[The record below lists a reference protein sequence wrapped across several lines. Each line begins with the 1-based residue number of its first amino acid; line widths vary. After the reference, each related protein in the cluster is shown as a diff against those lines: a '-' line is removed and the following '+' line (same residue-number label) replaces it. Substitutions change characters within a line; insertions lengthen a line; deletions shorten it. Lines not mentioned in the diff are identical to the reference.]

1 MIRQAQKQDI
11 HQILELLHQV
21 NMVHHKLRPDLFKP
35 HTTKYDA
42 QELESLLQD
51 PKSLIFVFE
60 SEGIILGHAF
70 CLIQEVK
77 SHRLLEDI
85 KTLYIDDICVDESA
99 RGQHVG
105 KALFEHIRNYAQTI
119 GCHNITLNVREGNTP
134 ALSFYQHMGM
144 GVQKTGMEII
154 LH

>member
-11 HQILELLHQV
+11 SQILELLHQV
-21 NMVHHKLRPDLFKP
+21 NMVHHELRPDLFKP

-42 QELESLLQD
+42 QELEALLQD

-119 GCHNITLNVREGNTP
+119 GCHNITLNVWEGNTP
-134 ALSFYQHMGM
+134 ALNFYQHMGM
-144 GVQKTGMEII
+144 EVQKTGMEII
-154 LH
+154 LR

>member
-1 MIRQAQKQDI
+1 MSENLSFLQKYLDARGESSTFAEYNRNFAIAILNNKKTMIRQAQKQDI

-21 NMVHHKLRPDLFKP
+21 NMVHHELRPDLFKP

-42 QELESLLQD
+42 QELEALLQD
-51 PKSLIFVFE
+51 PKSLIFVFD
-60 SEGIILGHAF
+60 SEGRILGHAF

-85 KTLYIDDICVDESA
+85 RTLYIDDICVDESA

-105 KALFEHIRNYAQTI
+105 KHLCR
-119 GCHNITLNVREGNTP
+119 
-134 ALSFYQHMGM
+134 
-144 GVQKTGMEII
+144 
-154 LH
+154 